1 MNALAPSL
9 PSTQSTAFNPETT
22 QSSIQA
28 TTMQIEAYLMQL
40 SDVQQRWQKWLSEMQ
55 RATANRDLDK
65 LNKLQQSADGL
76 NQELR
81 DLTANRQQM
90 ISEARQN
97 GQPVRSLRGIAER
110 LPAWGR
116 PRFRAAF
123 NTARNQIEQLQRMHI
138 ATWVLVNQSVHY
150 FQEINMLFSYGAI
163 RNDVYELPH
172 SNPLE
177 GGGQLLD
184 ASL

>member
-1 MNALAPSL
+1 
-9 PSTQSTAFNPETT
+9 
-22 QSSIQA
+22 
-28 TTMQIEAYLMQL
+28 MQIEAYLMQL

-65 LNKLQQSADGL
+65 LNKLQQSAEGL

-90 ISEARQN
+90 IDEARQS

-163 RNDVYELPH
+163 RNDVYDLPH